1 MLCALDKCR
10 YYVYNESMTNNNT
23 TKGNAMRNLLV
34 KADKIDKLSTLA
46 RYDGRA
52 VVMVKWGQERSEVR
66 GIGMSDRT
74 FYVMT
79 NDLQVF

>member
-1 MLCALDKCR
+1 
-10 YYVYNESMTNNNT
+10 MTNNNT
-23 TKGNAMRNLLV
+23 KKGNAMRNLLV

-52 VVMVKWGQERSEVR
+52 VVMVKWGQKRSEVR
-66 GIGMSDRT
+66 RIGMFDRT